1 MNEKLQPVDHAAIRT
16 NQYFLIALLILAF
29 VLNLPWLV
37 ALTALALG
45 LGTALKRPAFR
56 FVYTG
61 LLKPRGWVKPEVLMD
76 HPEPHLFSQGMGSA
90 FLGASSLAFLLGAS
104 LLGWGLAWLVAGL
117 AALNAFGGFCAG
129 CAVYYWL
136 NRLNIPG
143 FIQAPPAGTIPG
155 MRPHG
160 GAHGS

>member
-1 MNEKLQPVDHAAIRT
+1 MNDKLQPVDHAAIRV
-16 NQYFLIALLILAF
+16 NQYILISLLILAF

-45 LGTALKRPAFR
+45 LGTAFKRPAFR

-61 LLKPRGWVKPEVLMD
+61 LLKPRGWVKPDVLMD
-76 HPEPHLFSQGMGSA
+76 HPEPHLFSQGMGSG
-90 FLGASSLAFLLGAS
+90 FLAASSLAFLLGAS
-104 LLGWGLAWLVAGL
+104 VLGWGLAWLVAGL

-129 CAVYYWL
+129 CAVYYWM
-136 NRLNIPG
+136 NRLNVPG
-143 FIQAPPAGTIPG
+143 FIQAPPAGTFPG
-155 MRPHG
+155 MRPPG